1 MSNSISL
8 KQVNFSGKMG
18 LFAAIIF
25 GLAATSQVKA
35 EEFTA
40 AEQAAI
46 DHHHAILDAQQAVV
60 EEAIIDEQQ
69 AEFEHQV
76 EQLET
81 AFMEETCADY
91 GRDYDSDT
99 EVCYEQ

>member
-8 KQVNFSGKMG
+8 KQVNFSGKMA

-46 DHHHAILDAQQAVV
+46 DHHHAILDQQQAVV
-60 EEAIIDEQQ
+60 EDAIMDEQQ
-69 AEFEHQV
+69 AEL
-76 EQLET
+76 EQQIEQQET
-81 AFMEETCADY
+81 AFMHETCADY
-91 GRDYDSDT
+91 GRDYDEET
-99 EVCYEQ
+99 EVCYE